1 MRVVKNISREV
12 IMKFNKKV
20 STMVLGTLMAAAA
33 TAFASVAPQ
42 QVALGGIEPG
52 MSLEQAKNLGGEI
65 AYSDYEKTVFKSGLI
80 IKVDDDRPGVVE
92 EVAVKNGEV
101 KTPAGIAWGMSA
113 DKLNEAYGQ
122 ADKIDSDRQ
131 DTEYKYFTADGSK
144 EIEFTVKNGVITK
157 ISCELRH

>member
-1 MRVVKNISREV
+1 
-12 IMKFNKKV
+12 MKFNKKV
-20 STMVLGTLMAAAA
+20 STLVMGTLLAAAA

-42 QVALGGIEPG
+42 QVSLGGIEPG

-65 AYSDYEKTVFKSGLI
+65 VYADYKKTVFENGLI

-92 EVAVKNGEV
+92 EVVVKSGEV
-101 KTPAGIAWGMSA
+101 QTPAGIGLGMSA

-122 ADKIDSDRQ
+122 ADKVDVDRQ
-131 DTEYKYFTADGSK
+131 KKEYKYFTADGAK
-144 EIEFTVKNGVITK
+144 EIEFTVSNGFITK